1 MTALP
6 LTSEDRTSQDWEPKL
21 IGCASSGTKDTGSID
36 TNYLFARNLDGFG
49 LIWVASF
56 ILVVHTERPRHRI
69 GGDPFLQLFFGC
81 DSKNLKQ
88 GNGKRTPSHIKVTT
102 RNNDRD
108 YLDSSRYFPA

>member
-36 TNYLFARNLDGFG
+36 TIYLFARNLDGFG

-56 ILVVHTERPRHRI
+56 ILVVHTERPCHRI
-69 GGDPFLQLFFGC
+69 GGDPFLQLFFWIRLEKFEAGQR
-81 DSKNLKQ
+81 K
-88 GNGKRTPSHIKVTT
+88 THT
-102 RNNDRD
+102 
-108 YLDSSRYFPA
+108 FPHKGYY